1 MCKVKGKVRRAL
13 RKCLYLGSAA
23 GINGRASKHFE
34 KRLVNH
40 INHLDVAAYT
50 PPTDHWC
57 IHGHESNFASNARAT
72 TGEFR
77 SLEVV
82 RNLPMVSIKRTYCL
96 RLTQLVVKLWAHS
109 YVF

>member
-1 MCKVKGKVRRAL
+1 MCKVKGKGRRAL

-57 IHGHESNFASNARAT
+57 IHGHESNFSFACT

-77 SLEVV
+77 SVEVV
-82 RNLPMVSIKRTYCL
+82 RNLPIKRTYCS
-96 RLTQLVVKLWAHS
+96 RLPQLVVKLWAHS